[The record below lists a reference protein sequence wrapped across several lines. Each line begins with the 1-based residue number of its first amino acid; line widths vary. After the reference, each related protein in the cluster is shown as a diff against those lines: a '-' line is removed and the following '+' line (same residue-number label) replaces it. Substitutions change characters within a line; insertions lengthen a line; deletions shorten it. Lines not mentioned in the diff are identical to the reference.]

1 MGMAA
6 SQARLLCITARIHD
20 VEYQAQAIQ
29 AAKVQLSTQQDQIYS
44 DYMAAMNATTL
55 TINSMNI
62 KTGEKSTVA
71 ATFNNLC
78 SKNRVKAADGST
90 YALRNS
96 QGLLVVEDEIEEA
109 YYAFSRAGYN
119 DAYQF
124 AMYMMSDNNMGSLD
138 GGNDDFATTIETAE
152 KDIYEGLDANKKDEK
167 TTIGKLHKKLE
178 ELVGGEDIYDAN
190 TLRSTG
196 DEETIKEYEDTLDQY
211 RKALYKTYSGNIYA
225 SASGQDNDYDVE
237 EEFDSTLF
245 NYYVSIYNQICVC
258 GGCVSIDDYDGP
270 NGDAANNSDWLQSM
284 IQSGEFSIE
293 IINTDKKTGDVTL
306 STTSPSSD
314 TCLTYTETASFDS
327 TASKKAEAEYEHKL
341 RQLNKKDEQFDL
353 DLSKLE
359 TERSALTTE
368 YDSVKKVIED
378 NIERT
383 FGIFS

>member
-29 AAKVQLSTQQDQIYS
+29 AAKVQLSTQQDQIYE
-44 DYMAAMNATTL
+44 DYMAALDATTL
-55 TINSMNI
+55 TINAMNT
-62 KTGEKSTVA
+62 KTGEKSTIT

-78 SKNRVKAADGST
+78 SRKRVTAADGSN

-96 QGLLVVEDEIEEA
+96 QGYLVVEDEIEEG
-109 YYAFSRAGYN
+109 YYQFRNAEYD

-124 AMYMMSDNNMGSLD
+124 AMYMMSENDMGSLE
-138 GGNDDFATTIETAE
+138 GNDSLATNLESAE
-152 KDIYEGLDANKKDEK
+152 NHVYSGLNEDEK
-167 TTIGKLHKKLE
+167 SDSTTLGKLHKKLE

-190 TLRSTG
+190 TLMSS
-196 DEETIKEYEDTLDQY
+196 DDKEKIKEYEDTLAQY
-211 RKALYKTYSGNIYA
+211 RRALYKSHSGEIYA
-225 SASGQDNDYDVE
+225 AATGQGS
-237 EEFDSTLF
+237 EFDIEEDFNSSLF
-245 NYYVSIYNQICVC
+245 NYYVSIFNQIQAC
-258 GGCVSIDDYDGP
+258 GGCVSIDEYDGP
-270 NGDAANNSDWLQSM
+270 DGDASNNSDWLQSM
-284 IQSGEFSIE
+284 IQSGQFSIE
-293 IINTDKKTGDVTL
+293 LINTDSKTGKVEL
-306 STTSPSSD
+306 NATSPSSD
-314 TCLTYTETASFDS
+314 TCLAYTETTSIDK
-327 TASKKAEAEYEHKL
+327 TAAKKAEAEYEHKL
-341 RQLNKKDEQFDL
+341 KQLDKKDEKFDL